1 MTESGVKWRWWILNS
16 AVSVEGLGSE
26 YIVGEYI
33 HLVCNLTS
41 SCGSR
46 RCGKGRQGAMEMDV
60 GGGTLF
66 AGLEM
71 VINFFSLSTTR
82 AHCALLPAALLCSA
96 LYGGCDF
103 CELLVKL
110 DALIVMPAGRFCIVF
125 EVSSNSAIKSL
136 VMAN

>member
-1 MTESGVKWRWWILNS
+1 MRQRQAGGNGNGCRWWY
-16 AVSVEGLGSE
+16 V
-26 YIVGEYI
+26 
-33 HLVCNLTS
+33 VCRFRN
-41 SCGSR
+41 
-46 RCGKGRQGAMEMDV
+46 A
-60 GGGTLF
+60 
-66 AGLEM
+66 